1 MPAAAPATAN
11 PKAEQLAPAAV
22 DPVMAG
28 GNDDAAGKDRH
39 GGKNQGGKDDG
50 GTSVTFHNEISS
62 R

>member
-1 MPAAAPATAN
+1 
-11 PKAEQLAPAAV
+11 
-22 DPVMAG
+22 MAG

-50 GTSVTFHNEISS
+50 GTSVTVHNEISS